1 MAVLALAAPAQAQAD
16 ITAPSLSS
24 ATGIDTTIT
33 LTYDEELDTSS
44 IPEGTAFTVTVDGTA
59 VSLSS
64 SSPVA
69 VSGSAVTLSLAAAVG
84 IGKTVTVSYT
94 APASNP
100 VQDSEGNDAAAL
112 TNESVTVSGICDRTP
127 AVRTDILRKVAGV
140 TDCASVT
147 SNDLDSIRK
156 LLLFSTVWGSS
167 LKVNDFAGLSNLT
180 TLELVGNSFITLPV
194 DIFNGLSNLKTL
206 TLDNTCLVTSMGA
219 NIFNGLSSLK
229 TLQWRGTSCL
239 VSLSANTFNGLSNL
253 KKLTL
258 FNNVLTSLHA
268 DAFNGLSNLETLVL
282 NANGNR
288 CRCLN
293 LDSNIFNNLH
303 SLKTLYLDRNS
314 LDSLDANI
322 FEDLSSLEELH
333 LNHNSLSSLDA
344 DIFDGLSS
352 LEELHLNHNSLS
364 SLDADIF
371 DGLSSLEELHLN
383 HNSLSSLDA
392 DIFEDLSSLQ
402 KLWLHHNSLS
412 SLDAD
417 IFDGLSKLKELWLN
431 NNSLRNLDANVFED
445 LSSLE
450 ELHLNH
456 NSLSSLDADIFDG
469 LSKLKELWLNNNSLG
484 SLDANVFEDLSS
496 LQKLW
501 LNQNSLSILPEGV
514 FSSERNLNV
523 LTHLYLGGNG
533 LVCLP
538 RDFPYSKV
546 EDGNLQVDVDLPD
559 CFGVS
564 LFVVSPT
571 VVREGSGGES
581 VTMMAI
587 LTARERIKDED
598 TTVTISVVAG
608 TAEEGTDFEE
618 VSDFS
623 ITVDSGRTSQ
633 MGTFTLTARADDKF
647 EPPETVTVTGTTA
660 LSNSSVPGTEVQDA
674 TIKIEDALGVSVSP
688 TNLSVE
694 EGGTA
699 TYTVV
704 LTAPPS
710 GTVTVTP
717 SSGDTGAAALSPSR
731 LTFSS
736 STWNREQTVTVT
748 GVEDDDADDETV
760 AIRHRVSGYGS
771 VTAADNVSV
780 TVTDM
785 SFPMMESNT
794 AGVSVSPTNLSV
806 EEGGTTTYTV
816 VLTALPSGTVTV
828 TPSSGDTG
836 AAALSPSRLT
846 FTSSNWNREQT
857 VTVTG
862 VEDDDADD
870 EAVAI
875 RHRVSGYGS
884 VTAADN
890 VSVTVTDM
898 SFPMMESNTAGVS
911 VSPTNLSVE
920 EGGTTTY
927 TVVLT
932 ALPSGTVTVT
942 PSSGDTG
949 AAALSPSRLTF
960 TSSNW
965 NREQTVTVT
974 GVEDDDADD
983 ETVAIRHRVSGYGSV
998 TAADNVSVTVTDN
1011 DRAGAGVSVS
1021 PTSLSVEEGGTTTYT
1036 VVLTALPSGTVTVT
1050 PSSGDTGAAALSPSR
1065 LTFTSSN
1072 WNREQTVTVTG
1083 VEDDD
1088 ADDETVA
1095 IRHRVSGYGSVTAA
1109 DNVSVTVTDND
1120 RAGAGV
1126 SVSPTSLSVEEG
1138 GTTTYT
1144 VVLTALPSGTVTVTP
1159 SSGDT
1164 GAAALSPSRLTFT
1177 SSNWNRE
1184 QTVTVTG
1191 VEDDDA
1197 DDETVAIRHSVSGYG
1212 SVTAADNV
1220 SVTVTDNDTAGVSVS
1235 PTNLS
1240 VGEGGTTT
1248 YTVVLNTQPSDTVTI
1263 TLFSDDTGA
1272 ATLSSPSLTFRS
1284 DNWDTA
1290 QTVTVTGVEDDDADD
1305 ETVAIR
1311 HSISG
1316 YGSLTAADSVSVTVT
1331 DNDTVGVGV
1340 SSTNLSLT
1348 EGETTTYTVMLT
1360 TPPDSTVEVIPSCS
1374 DTGAATLKPPSLT
1387 FGSDDWNT
1395 PQTVTVTGVEDPD
1408 ADHETVTI
1416 RHSVSGD
1423 GSLTIADNLVA
1434 RVVDDEAI
1442 DEDVTSAW
1450 LPRFGRTVAQHVLDA
1465 VAQRRQQPL
1474 QPGLEVTVA
1483 GERLT
1488 NAGPLTEQQG
1498 IMEKILG
1505 FETLSEGQLVAGTDF
1520 TFSAPRHQDQ
1530 EEGEGEGLVFWGR
1543 GDLSSFSGQQSDV
1556 SVSGEVTTAL
1566 SGVDWSSRTQW
1577 AGAVAAHVW
1586 GSGDYEES
1594 DSSREGRITSSLTGL
1609 FPYGGRSF
1617 LHPRL
1622 SLWGIVGYGW
1632 GEYSLSPDQG
1642 ASRSANIQ
1650 MSMAAVG
1657 LDGVL
1662 LGGGGDGLTV
1672 RSSADA
1678 LLLGI
1683 SSDEEEG
1690 LVGYHGEVSR
1700 LRFALEASRPFAVPQ
1715 SSALLTPSLEVGIRQ
1730 DGGAAE
1736 TGFGVDLAAGVLWSD
1751 PLPGVDVELR
1761 GHALLTHGD
1770 ESFQEQ
1776 GVALSLLWDPK
1787 PSSSLGPS
1795 LSLGQSMGASA
1806 DSGRD
1811 ALLAATT
1818 WPGLPSSGSAAGQQF
1833 EARMSY
1839 GVLAFNEGVTI
1850 TPELGVTAS
1859 SDRATTSLGI
1869 SFSPSR
1875 LQKGPWEVVLEGE
1888 RQHGNGAQQ
1897 PAQHSV
1903 DLLFS
1908 LLF

>member
-344 DIFDGLSS
+344 DIFDGLS
-352 LEELHLNHNSLS
+352 
-364 SLDADIF
+364 
-371 DGLSSLEELHLN
+371 
-383 HNSLSSLDA
+383 
-392 DIFEDLSSLQ
+392 
-402 KLWLHHNSLS
+402 
-412 SLDAD
+412 
-417 IFDGLSKLKELWLN
+417 
-431 NNSLRNLDANVFED
+431 
-445 LSSLE
+445 
-450 ELHLNH
+450 
-456 NSLSSLDADIFDG
+456 
-469 LSKLKELWLNNNSLG
+469 KLKELWLNNNSLG

-780 TVTDM
+780 TVTD
-785 SFPMMESNT
+785 NDRAG
-794 AGVSVSPTNLSV
+794 AGVSVSPTSLSV

-846 FTSSNWNREQT
+846 FTSST
-857 VTVTG
+857 
-862 VEDDDADD
+862 
-870 EAVAI
+870 
-875 RHRVSGYGS
+875 
-884 VTAADN
+884 
-890 VSVTVTDM
+890 
-898 SFPMMESNTAGVS
+898 
-911 VSPTNLSVE
+911 
-920 EGGTTTY
+920 
-927 TVVLT
+927 
-932 ALPSGTVTVT
+932 
-942 PSSGDTG
+942 
-949 AAALSPSRLTF
+949 
-960 TSSNW
+960 W

-1065 LTFTSSN
+1065 LTFTSST

-1126 SVSPTSLSVEEG
+1126 SVSPTSLSVEENM
-1138 GTTTYT
+1138 TTTYT

-1197 DDETVAIRHSVSGYG
+1197 DDETVAIRHRVSGYG

-1248 YTVVLNTQPSDTVTI
+1248 YTVVLNTQPSDTATI

-1272 ATLSSPSLTFRS
+1272 ATLSSPSLTFSTRTW
-1284 DNWDTA
+1284 NTA
-1290 QTVTVTGVEDDDADD
+1290 QTVTVTGIEDADADD

-1311 HSISG
+1311 HSVSG
-1316 YGSLTAADSVSVTVT
+1316 YGSLTTADNVSVTVT
-1331 DNDTVGVGV
+1331 DNDMAGV
-1340 SSTNLSLT
+1340 SVSPINLTVEEGGTNA
-1348 EGETTTYTVMLT
+1348 YIVVLT

-1374 DTGAATLKPPSLT
+1374 DTGAATLSPSSLT

-1395 PQTVTVTGVEDPD
+1395 PQTVTVAGVEDPD
-1408 ADHETVTI
+1408 ADHETVAI

-1423 GSLTIADNLVA
+1423 GSLTIADNLVV

-1442 DEDVTSAW
+1442 DKDITSGW

-1566 SGVDWSSRTQW
+1566 SGLDWSSRTQW
-1577 AGAVAAHVW
+1577 AGAVAAHSW
-1586 GSGDYEES
+1586 GSGDYGENG
-1594 DSSREGRITSSLTGL
+1594 SSTEGRITSSLTGL

-1683 SSDEEEG
+1683 RSDEEEG
-1690 LVGYHGEVSR
+1690 LVDDHGEVSR
-1700 LRFALEASRPFAVPQ
+1700 LRFALEVSRPFAVPQ

-1736 TGFGVDLAAGVLWSD
+1736 TGFGVDLAAGVLWSG
-1751 PLPGVDVELR
+1751 PLPGVEVELR
-1761 GHALLTHGD
+1761 GHALLGHED
-1770 ESFQEQ
+1770 DPFQEQ
-1776 GVALSLLWDPK
+1776 GVAASLLWDPN

-1859 SDRATTSLGI
+1859 GDRATTSLGI

>member
-870 EAVAI
+870 EA
-875 RHRVSGYGS
+875 
-884 VTAADN
+884 
-890 VSVTVTDM
+890 
-898 SFPMMESNTAGVS
+898 
-911 VSPTNLSVE
+911 
-920 EGGTTTY
+920 
-927 TVVLT
+927 
-932 ALPSGTVTVT
+932 
-942 PSSGDTG
+942 
-949 AAALSPSRLTF
+949 
-960 TSSNW
+960 
-965 NREQTVTVT
+965 
-974 GVEDDDADD
+974 
-983 ETVAIRHRVSGYGSV
+983 VAIRHRVSGYGSV